1 MKAEKVLYITQE
13 VKPYSPE
20 TPMSL
25 LGHTIPAQLT
35 EDGRQVRTFMPLWGT
50 INVRR
55 HQLHEVQRLSG
66 MNIIIDESDHT
77 LVIKVASVPQSRTQV
92 YFIDNDDYFHKRG
105 ALTDEAGN
113 PYEDNVE
120 RAIFFA
126 RGVLETV
133 KKFRWIP
140 DVIHCHGWMSI
151 FAPLLIRTA
160 YKDDPPFTS
169 ARILFSAYG
178 PTPEAL
184 APAAFSRLVRF
195 RSLND
200 RALRNAGLSLKNDI
214 APEDLLMTFCD
225 AYAVGAPDAAPRLFS
240 RAREEG
246 KPVMELVEGD
256 ATQACIDFYD
266 KLLDEVGAE

>member
-13 VKPYSPE
+13 VTPYFPE
-20 TPMSL
+20 SPMSS
-25 LGHTIPAQLT
+25 LGYSIPAQLT
-35 EDGRQVRTFMPLWGT
+35 EEGRQVRTFMPLWGT
-50 INVRR
+50 INIRR

-105 ALTDEAGN
+105 VLCDESGKL
-113 PYEDNVE
+113 YEDNVE

-133 KKFRWIP
+133 KKFRWVP
-140 DVIHCHGWMSI
+140 DVIHCNGWMSM

-160 YKDDPPFTS
+160 YKDDPPFTT
-169 ARILFSAYG
+169 ARVMFTAYG
-178 PTPEAL
+178 A
-184 APAAFSRLVRF
+184 APAPISASDFSRLVRF

-200 RALRNAGLSLKNDI
+200 RMLRNSGINLKNDI
-214 APEDLLMTFCD
+214 TAEDLLMTFCD
-225 AYAVGAPDAAPRLFS
+225 AYAMGDADAAPKLFA
-240 RAREEG
+240 RAREAR
-246 KPVMELVEGD
+246 KPVMDFVEGD
-256 ATQACIDFYD
+256 ATKAYIDFYD
-266 KLLDEVGAE
+266 NLLEE